1 MMLVILLAVFL
12 IRGAFQ
18 PPWATA
24 FKPLT
29 SKGSLTHRQITEM
42 AILRKTA
49 EVCRD
54 IAIAEGQDFKLTIDN
69 TLTVFAVQQACSEL
83 HSLHSTHGFQSAIV
97 SIYHSN
103 AAVDINQFQP
113 ERHCDAETIREAQKL
128 ITDGL
133 KSVKTNID
141 EESYVFARISLGIIC
156 HTLQDFYSHSNW
168 VELDKSVPFSKLINR
183 DAIIDNIAGIN
194 TKTCRNCNGDNCT
207 DNIVPE
213 LKEKNLLTS
222 GYFGVFSS
230 SKPDGK
236 CSHGGK
242 DDKTSFKEPTG
253 GINKDEITSS
263 HGIHHQRAAD
273 LAISATME
281 LLEDIRLAKGNQA
294 FLQLVG
300 MNKTSV
306 LAFVIDTTG
315 SMSDD
320 IEEAKRVSFNI
331 IDSRIASAEKP
342 SEYILVPFNDPDFG
356 PLIRTRNAEHFKE
369 AISLLKANDGGDE
382 PEMCLSG
389 LQLALGGA
397 PPSSDI
403 YVFTDA
409 GAKDFELEST
419 IRAMIE
425 NTKSRVNF
433 LLTKAFSFRKKRDS
447 QSQRSLTRM
456 SQPEVQL
463 YRDLADVSGGQAI
476 EVTKSTLS
484 QATAVITDSS
494 ASALVTVL
502 QVMRNPAKA
511 ENFSFVLDSSL
522 SNVTMYITGVSP
534 VFTLYNPTGV
544 SQSESVKDGP
554 LSSIQ
559 TVGNLWRIQLNSENQ
574 TGVWSISINSA
585 SSYTIKIIGQSSF
598 DFLFNFVGSEGLQ
611 GDFVPKDNRPISGGN
626 GTLFL
631 SVTGGELITVTDV
644 LLVEASGS
652 NTVNGTIQSLGGS
665 DYLIHLQRIP
675 EWPFVV
681 QLKGLLNGITRSS
694 LGLFQ
699 RQSST
704 QQRASSIKITA
715 ESQSTLQAGIPLNVN
730 FTLTSNGSAGIYTIR
745 ARNDRGF
752 NVSVPSSLSV
762 EEGGS
767 IQGTAT
773 LTPPFNTVS
782 GTDVTLIIEAE
793 APGSTDLNYVTLR
806 LTVMAEITDVSKPV
820 CEIVSIKAD
829 CPVVCSNAS
838 WELSANLTDGNGTGI
853 AKVFINIGN
862 GSLSTSQLISEN
874 GTNVTVAFYNA
885 SCCSPEVQVVA
896 VDGVGNVGT
905 CFTSIKKISVNTTTT
920 AIPTTN
926 TTLMPATNTTVKPS
940 VAATSSG
947 GFVSFSK
954 YVWLFILVVFFTW

>member
-1 MMLVILLAVFL
+1 MMLLIVVAVFL
-12 IRGAFQ
+12 IKGAFQ

-24 FKPLT
+24 FKPLF
-29 SKGSLTHRQITEM
+29 SQGSLTHRQITEM

-54 IAIAEGQDFKLTIDN
+54 VAIAEGQDFNLTIDN
-69 TLTVFAVQQACSEL
+69 TLTVFAVQKACSKL
-83 HSLHSTHGFQSAIV
+83 HFLQSTHGFQSAIASV
-97 SIYHSN
+97 YYSN
-103 AAVDINQFQP
+103 AAVDVDHIRP
-113 ERHCDAETIREAQKL
+113 ERHCDAEKIREAQQL

-141 EESYVFARISLGIIC
+141 KESYVFARNSLGKIC

-168 VELDKSVPFSKLINR
+168 VELDKRVPFSKLINR
-183 DAIIDNIAGIN
+183 DEIIDNIADAN
-194 TKTCRNCNGDNCT
+194 TKTCRNCNGDNCN
-207 DNIVPE
+207 DNILPE

-222 GYFGVFSS
+222 GYFGVFPS
-230 SKPDGK
+230 SKPNGK

-242 DDKTSFKEPTG
+242 NDVTSFEEPTG

-263 HGIHHQRAAD
+263 HGIYHKRAAD

-331 IDSRIASAEKP
+331 IDSRIESAEKP

-356 PLIRTRNAEHFKE
+356 PLIKTRNAEHFKE
-369 AISLLKANDGGDE
+369 KINLLKANGGDDE

-397 PPSSDI
+397 PPYSDI

-409 GAKDFELEST
+409 GAKDLELEST
-419 IRAMIE
+419 IRARIE

-433 LLTKAFSFRKKRDS
+433 MLTKAFSFRKRRYVS
-447 QSQRSLTRM
+447 RSQRSSTRM
-456 SQPEVQL
+456 SRSGMQL

-484 QATAVITDSS
+484 QATTVITDSS

-502 QVMRNPAKA
+502 QVVRNPAKA
-511 ENFSFVLDSSL
+511 EKFSFVLDSSL
-522 SNVTMYITGVSP
+522 SSVTMYITGVSP

-544 SQSESVKDGP
+544 SQSGSVKDGP
-554 LSSIQ
+554 LGSIQ
-559 TVGNLWRIQLNSENQ
+559 TVGNLWRIQLNLKNQ
-574 TGVWSISINSA
+574 NGVWSISINSA
-585 SSYTIKIIGQSSF
+585 SPYTIKIRGQSSF
-598 DFLFNFVGSEGLQ
+598 DFIFNFVESEGLH

-631 SVTGGELITVTDV
+631 SVTGGEFITVTDV

-681 QLKGLLNGITRSS
+681 QLKGLLNGLTRSS
-694 LGLFQ
+694 LGQFQ

-715 ESQSTLQAGIPLNVN
+715 DSQSTLKPGIPLNVN
-730 FTLTSNGSAGIYTIR
+730 FTVTSKQTKGSYIIR

-762 EEGGS
+762 KAGGS
-767 IQGTAT
+767 TQGTAT
-773 LTPPFNTVS
+773 LTPPSNTES
-782 GTDVTLIIEAE
+782 GTDVTLTIEAE
-793 APGSTDLNYVTLR
+793 DPGSTDLNYVKLQ

-820 CEIVSIKAD
+820 CEKVSIKAD

-838 WELSANLTDGNGTGI
+838 WELSANLNDGNGTGI

-862 GSLSTSQLISEN
+862 GSLSTSQLMSED

-896 VDGVGNVGT
+896 VDGVGNVGK
-905 CFTSIKKISVNTTTT
+905 CFTSIKKISVNTIT
-920 AIPTTN
+920 
-926 TTLMPATNTTVKPS
+926 TNTTVKPS

-954 YVWLFILVVFFTW
+954 YIFLFILVVFFMW

>member
-1 MMLVILLAVFL
+1 MMLLLFFLFL

-29 SKGSLTHRQITEM
+29 SKGSFTHRQITEK

-54 IAIAEGQDFKLTIDN
+54 IANAEGQDFKLTIDN
-69 TLTVFAVQQACSEL
+69 TLTVFAVQQACLRL
-83 HSLHSTHGFQSAIV
+83 HSVHSTNDFQSAI
-97 SIYHSN
+97 SSTYYAN
-103 AAVDINQFQP
+103 AAVDLDQFHP
-113 ERHCDAETIREAQKL
+113 ERHCDAEKIKEAQKL

-141 EESYVFARISLGIIC
+141 EESYVFARISLGKIC

-183 DAIIDNIAGIN
+183 DAIDNIAGIN
-194 TKTCRNCNGDNCT
+194 TKTCRNCDGDNCN
-207 DNIVPE
+207 DNILPE
-213 LKEKNLLTS
+213 LKEKNLITS
-222 GYFGVFSS
+222 GYFGVLSS

-242 DDKTSFKEPTG
+242 GDKTSLKEPTG

-263 HGIHHQRAAD
+263 HGIYHQRAAD
-273 LAISATME
+273 VAIRATME

-300 MNKTSV
+300 MNMTSV

-342 SEYILVPFNDPDFG
+342 SEFILVPFNDPDFG
-356 PLIRTRNAEHFKE
+356 PLTRTRNAENFKN
-369 AISLLKANDGGDE
+369 AISFLVASGGGDE

-433 LLTKAFSFRKKRDS
+433 MLTKTSSSRRKRDS
-447 QSQRSLTRM
+447 QSQRSLTRI
-456 SQPEVQL
+456 SQSELQL

-476 EVTKSTLS
+476 EVTKGTLP

-534 VFTLYNPTGV
+534 VFTLYNPTGA
-544 SQSESVKDGP
+544 SQSELEKNGT
-554 LSSIQ
+554 LGSIQ

-574 TGVWSISINSA
+574 TGVWSISINST

-598 DFLFNFVGSEGLQ
+598 DFLFNFVGSEGLH
-611 GDFVPKDNRPISGGN
+611 GDFVPKDNRPINGEN

-644 LLVEASGS
+644 LLVEASGL
-652 NTVNGTIQSLGGS
+652 NTVNGTIESLGGS

-681 QLKGLLNGITRSS
+681 QLKGLLNGLNGSS
-694 LGLFQ
+694 LGQFQ
-699 RQSST
+699 RQSPT
-704 QQRASSIKITA
+704 QQRSSSIKITA
-715 ESQSTLQAGIPLNVN
+715 ESQSTLQAGIPQNVT
-730 FTLTSNGSAGIYTIR
+730 FTLASNGSAATYTIR

-752 NVSVPSSLSV
+752 NVIVPSSLSV

-767 IQGTAT
+767 TQGTAT
-773 LTPPFNTVS
+773 LTPPINTVS
-782 GTDVTLIIEAE
+782 GTDVTLVIEAE
-793 APGSTDLNYVTLR
+793 DPGSRDLNYVTLR
-806 LTVMAEITDVSKPV
+806 LTVVAEITDVSKPV
-820 CEIVSIKAD
+820 CEIVNIKAD
-829 CPVVCSNAS
+829 CPMVCSNAS

-853 AKVFINIGN
+853 ARVFINIGN
-862 GSLSTSQLISEN
+862 GSLSTSQVMSKN

-885 SCCSPEVQVVA
+885 SCCSQEVQIVA

-905 CFTSIKKISVNTTTT
+905 CFASIKKTSVNTTTT
-920 AIPTTN
+920 AIPTTY
-926 TTLMPATNTTVKPS
+926 TTLMAPTNTAVNPTTPR
-940 VAATSSG
+940 G
-947 GFVSFSK
+947 GFVSLFK
-954 YVWLFILVVFFTW
+954 YILLLILDFFFMG

>member
-1 MMLVILLAVFL
+1 MLLIVVAVFL

-24 FKPLT
+24 FKPL
-29 SKGSLTHRQITEM
+29 SSEGSLTHRQITET

-54 IAIAEGQDFKLTIDN
+54 LAIAEGQDFELTIDN
-69 TLTVFAVQQACSEL
+69 TLTVFAVEQACSEL
-83 HSLHSTHGFQSAIV
+83 NSLQSTHDFQSAIT
-97 SIYHSN
+97 STYYSN
-103 AAVDINQFQP
+103 AAVDVDHIHP
-113 ERHCDAETIREAQKL
+113 EQHCDAEKIREAQQL

-133 KSVKTNID
+133 KSVKINID
-141 EESYVFARISLGIIC
+141 KESYDSARNSLGKIC

-183 DAIIDNIAGIN
+183 DEIIDNIADTN
-194 TKTCRNCNGDNCT
+194 TKTCRNCNGDNCN
-207 DNIVPE
+207 DNILPE

-230 SKPDGK
+230 SKPEGK

-242 DDKTSFKEPTG
+242 SDLTSFEEPTG

-263 HGIHHQRAAD
+263 HGIYHKRAAD

-281 LLEDIRLAKGNQA
+281 LLEDIRLAKGNVA

-331 IDSRIASAEKP
+331 IDSRIESVEKP

-356 PLIRTRNAEHFKE
+356 PLIKTRNAENFKK
-369 AISLLKANDGGDE
+369 AISLLKANGGGDE

-389 LQLALGGA
+389 LELALAMA
-397 PPSSDI
+397 PPYSDI

-409 GAKDFELEST
+409 GAKDFGLEST

-425 NTKSRVNF
+425 WTKSRVNF
-433 LLTKAFSFRKKRDS
+433 MLTKVFSLRKRRHVS
-447 QSQRSLTRM
+447 RSQRSSTRK
-456 SQPEVQL
+456 SRSGIQL

-502 QVMRNPAKA
+502 QVVRNPATA
-511 ENFSFVLDSSL
+511 EHFSFVLDSSL
-522 SNVTMYITGVSP
+522 SNVTLYITGVSP
-534 VFTLYNPTGV
+534 VFTLYNPTGA
-544 SQSESVKDGP
+544 SQSGSVKDGP
-554 LSSIQ
+554 LGSIQ
-559 TVGNLWRIQLNSENQ
+559 TVGNLWRIKLNSKNQ
-574 TGVWSISINSA
+574 KGVWGISINSA
-585 SSYTIKIIGQSSF
+585 SPYTIKIRGQSY
-598 DFLFNFVGSEGLQ
+598 FNFFFTFVGSEGLH
-611 GDFVPKDNRPISGGN
+611 GDLVPKDNRPISGGN

-644 LLVEASGS
+644 LLVEASGL
-652 NTVNGTIQSLGGS
+652 NIVNGTIQSLGGS

-681 QLKGLLNGITRSS
+681 QLKGLLNDLNGSS
-694 LGLFQ
+694 LCQFQ

-715 ESQSTLQAGIPLNVN
+715 DSQSTLQPGIPLNVN
-730 FTLTSNGSAGIYTIR
+730 FTLTSKETKGSYTIR

-752 NVSVPSSLSV
+752 KVSVPSSLSGKA
-762 EEGGS
+762 GGS
-767 IQGTAT
+767 TRGTAT
-773 LTPPFNTVS
+773 LTPPSNTES

-793 APGSTDLNYVTLR
+793 DPGSADLNYVTLR

-862 GSLSTSQLISEN
+862 GSLSTSQLMSED

-905 CFTSIKKISVNTTTT
+905 CFTSIKKKF
-920 AIPTTN
+920 
-926 TTLMPATNTTVKPS
+926 ATNTSVKLS
-940 VAATSSG
+940 MAAT
-947 GFVSFSK
+947 FKFIL
-954 YVWLFILVVFFTW
+954 LFIFVVFFMW

>member
-1 MMLVILLAVFL
+1 MMLLIFLAVFL
-12 IRGAFQ
+12 NRGAFQ

-24 FKPLT
+24 FKPFT
-29 SKGSLTHRQITEM
+29 SGSSLTHRQITEM

-54 IAIAEGQDFKLTIDN
+54 VAIAEGQDLKLTIDN
-69 TLTVFAVQQACSEL
+69 TLTVFAVQQACSRL
-83 HSLHSTHGFQSAIV
+83 YSVHSTHGFQSAM
-97 SIYHSN
+97 SSTSYSN
-103 AAVDINQFQP
+103 ALVDIDQIHP
-113 ERHCDAETIREAQKL
+113 ERHCDAEKIREAQQL

-133 KSVKTNID
+133 KSVKTDID
-141 EESYVFARISLGIIC
+141 EESYVFARISLGIIY

-168 VELDKSVPFSKLINR
+168 VELDKSVPFSKLI
-183 DAIIDNIAGIN
+183 DGDKIIDNIADTN
-194 TKTCRNCNGDNCT
+194 TKTCRNCNGSNCS
-207 DNIVPE
+207 DNILPE

-222 GYFGVFSS
+222 GYFSMISS
-230 SKPDGK
+230 SKPEGK

-242 DDKTSFKEPTG
+242 FDKSSFKKPTG

-263 HGIHHQRAAD
+263 HGIYHQRAAD
-273 LAISATME
+273 MAIRATME

-320 IEEAKRVSFNI
+320 IKAAKRVSFNI

-356 PLIRTRNAEHFKE
+356 PLIRTQNAEYFKE
-369 AISLLKANDGGDE
+369 KISLLTAHDGGDKS
-382 PEMCLSG
+382 EMSLSG
-389 LQLALGGA
+389 LQMALAGA

-433 LLTKAFSFRKKRDS
+433 LLTKTFLFRKRRYVS
-447 QSQRSLTRM
+447 QSQRSSTRM
-456 SQPEVQL
+456 SQPEIKL
-463 YRDLADVSGGQAI
+463 YRDLADVSGGHVI
-476 EVTKSTLS
+476 EVTKRTLS
-484 QATAVITDSS
+484 QATEVITDLS

-544 SQSESVKDGP
+544 SQSELVTDGP
-554 LSSIQ
+554 LGSIQ
-559 TVGNLWRIQLNSENQ
+559 TVGNLRRIKLNSENQ

-585 SSYTIKIIGQSSF
+585 SSYTIKIIGQSYF
-598 DFLFNFVGSEGLQ
+598 NFLFNFVGSEGFH
-611 GDFVPKDNRPISGGN
+611 GDFLPKNNRPISGEN

-652 NTVNGTIQSLGGS
+652 NTVSGTIQSLGGS

-681 QLKGLLNGITRSS
+681 QLKGLLNGLNGSS
-694 LGLFQ
+694 LGQFQ
-699 RQSST
+699 RQSLT
-704 QQRASSIKITA
+704 QQRSSSIKITVK
-715 ESQSTLQAGIPLNVN
+715 SQSTLQAGIPLNVN
-730 FTLTSNGSAGIYTIR
+730 FTLISNGSGGNYTIR
-745 ARNDRGF
+745 ARNNCGF
-752 NVSVPSSLSV
+752 KVSVPSSLSV
-762 EEGGS
+762 EAGGS
-767 IQGTAT
+767 TQGTAT
-773 LTPPFNTVS
+773 LTPPSNTES
-782 GTDVTLIIEAE
+782 GTAVTLIIEAE
-793 APGSTDLNYVTLR
+793 DPESTDLNYMTLQ
-806 LTVMAEITDVSKPV
+806 LTVMAEITDVSKPM

-829 CPVVCSNAS
+829 CPVVCNNAL

-853 AKVFINIGN
+853 AKVFIHIGN
-862 GSLSTSQLISEN
+862 GSLSTSQLISED

-896 VDGVGNVGT
+896 MDGVGNVGT
-905 CFTSIKKISVNTTTT
+905 CFTSIKKK
-920 AIPTTN
+920 IPPQQYLPQIPHQCIPQTHR
-926 TTLMPATNTTVKPS
+926 LCHS
-940 VAATSSG
+940 LSIFCFSS
-947 GFVSFSK
+947 
-954 YVWLFILVVFFTW
+954 

>member
-1 MMLVILLAVFL
+1 MMSLMVVAVFL
-12 IRGAFQ
+12 TFQ
-18 PPWATA
+18 SPWATA
-24 FKPLT
+24 FKPLY
-29 SKGSLTHRQITEM
+29 SEGSLTHRQITEM

-54 IAIAEGQDFKLTIDN
+54 VAIAEGQDLKLT
-69 TLTVFAVQQACSEL
+69 
-83 HSLHSTHGFQSAIV
+83 
-97 SIYHSN
+97 
-103 AAVDINQFQP
+103 
-113 ERHCDAETIREAQKL
+113 
-128 ITDGL
+128 
-133 KSVKTNID
+133 
-141 EESYVFARISLGIIC
+141 
-156 HTLQDFYSHSNW
+156 DFYSHSNW
-168 VELDKSVPFSKLINR
+168 VELDERVPFSKLINR

-194 TKTCRNCNGDNCT
+194 TKTCRNCDGDKCN
-207 DNIVPE
+207 DNILPE

-222 GYFGVFSS
+222 GYFGVFFS
-230 SKPDGK
+230 SKPEGK

-242 DDKTSFKEPTG
+242 SDATSFKEPTG

-263 HGIHHQRAAD
+263 HGIYHQRAAD

-356 PLIRTRNAEHFKE
+356 PLIRTRNAENFKE
-369 AISLLKANDGGDE
+369 AISLLTADGGGDE

-433 LLTKAFSFRKKRDS
+433 MLTKPFLSRKKRDS
-447 QSQRSLTRM
+447 QSQRSLTRI
-456 SQPEVQL
+456 SQPEIQL

-476 EVTKSTLS
+476 EVTKGTLS

-502 QVMRNPAKA
+502 QVVRNPAKA

-544 SQSESVKDGP
+544 SQSESVTDGP
-554 LSSIQ
+554 LGSIQ
-559 TVGNLWRIQLNSENQ
+559 TVGNLWRIKLNSENQ

-644 LLVEASGS
+644 FLVEASGS
-652 NTVNGTIQSLGGS
+652 NTVNGTIESLGGS

-681 QLKGLLNGITRSS
+681 QLKGLLNGLTRSS
-694 LGLFQ
+694 PGQFQ
-699 RQSST
+699 RQSPT

-715 ESQSTLQAGIPLNVN
+715 ESQSTLQAGIPLNVT
-730 FTLTSNGSAGIYTIR
+730 FTLASNGSAGIYTIR

-752 NVSVPSSLSV
+752 NVIVPSSLSV

-767 IQGTAT
+767 TQGTAT
-773 LTPPFNTVS
+773 LTPPINTVS

-793 APGSTDLNYVTLR
+793 APGSSDLNYVTLR
-806 LTVMAEITDVSKPV
+806 LTVMDEITDVSKPV
-820 CEIVSIKAD
+820 CERVRIKAD

-862 GSLSTSQLISEN
+862 GSLSTSQLMSEN
-874 GTNVTVAFYNA
+874 GTNVTIAFYNA
-885 SCCSPEVQVVA
+885 SCCSQEVQIVT

-905 CFTSIKKISVNTTTT
+905 CFTSIKKISVNPTT

-940 VAATSSG
+940 VAAMSSG

-954 YVWLFILVVFFTW
+954 YFLLFILVVFFIW

>member
-1 MMLVILLAVFL
+1 MMLLIVVAVFL

-24 FKPLT
+24 FKPL
-29 SKGSLTHRQITEM
+29 SSEGSLTHRQITEM

-54 IAIAEGQDFKLTIDN
+54 IAIAEKRTFNLTIDN
-69 TLTVFAVQQACSEL
+69 TLTVFAVEQACSEL
-83 HSLHSTHGFQSAIV
+83 NSLQSTHDFQSAIT
-97 SIYHSN
+97 STYYSN
-103 AAVDINQFQP
+103 AAVDADHIHP
-113 ERHCDAETIREAQKL
+113 ERHCDAEKIREAQSL

-141 EESYVFARISLGIIC
+141 KESYDFARNSLGKIC

-168 VELDKSVPFSKLINR
+168 VELDKRIPFSKLINR
-183 DAIIDNIAGIN
+183 DAIIDNIADTN
-194 TKTCRNCNGDNCT
+194 TKTCRNCDGDNCN
-207 DNIVPE
+207 DNILPE

-222 GYFGVFSS
+222 GYFGAFPS
-230 SKPDGK
+230 SKPNGK
-236 CSHGGK
+236 CSHGGES
-242 DDKTSFKEPTG
+242 DATSLKEPTG

-263 HGIHHQRAAD
+263 HGIYHQRAAD

-281 LLEDIRLAKGNQA
+281 LLEDIRLAKGNVA

-331 IDSRIASAEKP
+331 IDSRTASVEKP

-356 PLIRTRNAEHFKE
+356 PLIRTRNAEDFKE
-369 AISLLKANDGGDE
+369 KISLLKANGGGDE

-389 LQLALGGA
+389 LQLALGVV
-397 PPSSDI
+397 PIYSDI

-409 GAKDFELEST
+409 SAKDFGLEST

-425 NTKSRVNF
+425 WTKSRVNF
-433 LLTKAFSFRKKRDS
+433 MLTKAFSFRKRRYVS
-447 QSQRSLTRM
+447 RSQRSLTRKPR
-456 SQPEVQL
+456 SGIQL

-476 EVTKSTLS
+476 EVTKRTLS

-502 QVMRNPAKA
+502 QVVRNPAKA
-511 ENFSFVLDSSL
+511 ETFSFVLDSSL
-522 SNVTMYITGVSP
+522 SSVTMYITGVSP
-534 VFTLYNPTGV
+534 VFTLYNPTGA
-544 SQSESVKDGP
+544 SQSGSVKDGP
-554 LSSIQ
+554 LGSIQ
-559 TVGNLWRIQLNSENQ
+559 TVGNLWRIQLNSKNQ
-574 TGVWSISINSA
+574 NGVWSISINSA
-585 SSYTIKIIGQSSF
+585 SSYTIKIRGQSSF
-598 DFLFNFVGSEGLQ
+598 NFLFTFVGSEGLE
-611 GDFVPKDNRPISGGN
+611 GDLVPKDNRPISGEN

-652 NTVNGTIQSLGGS
+652 NTVSGTIQSLGGS

-681 QLKGLLNGITRSS
+681 QLKGLLKDLNGSS
-694 LGLFQ
+694 LGQFQ

-704 QQRASSIKITA
+704 QQRASSIKIKA
-715 ESQSTLQAGIPLNVN
+715 DSQSTLQPGIPLNVN
-730 FTLTSNGSAGIYTIR
+730 FTLTSKETKNSYIIR

-752 NVSVPSSLSV
+752 KVSVPSSLSV
-762 EEGGS
+762 KAGGS
-767 IQGTAT
+767 TQGTAT
-773 LTPPFNTVS
+773 LTPLSNTES

-793 APGSTDLNYVTLR
+793 DPGSADLNYVTLR

-853 AKVFINIGN
+853 ARVFINIGN
-862 GSLSTSQLISEN
+862 GSLTTSQVMSED

-885 SCCSPEVQVVA
+885 SCCSPEVQIVA

-905 CFTSIKKISVNTTTT
+905 CFTSIKKISANPTT
-920 AIPTTN
+920 AIPTTY
-926 TTLMPATNTTVKPS
+926 TTLMVPTNNTVQSS
-940 VAATSSG
+940 VAAT
-947 GFVSFSK
+947 FKFI
-954 YVWLFILVVFFTW
+954 WLFILVVFFMW